1 MAPVTSTNE
10 VRGLL
15 SATYDHCDSL
25 TLRLE
30 KFVCVES
37 DDEKVNEIKRI
48 CDCAARDGVVRQ
60 PPECI
65 HRIPGAQ
72 EFVMQLQSRLLVN
85 HSGGILENTGL
96 CLHRLFGAPMIPGSS
111 LKGIARRVA
120 LEKVRQAGTV
130 SEKTTALRQVA
141 LTFGWADND
150 WRNSKEKEKKS
161 DFQVVAGN
169 EWLEVR
175 QNCALALL
183 RELNLPLPKKHEET
197 PWKALGS
204 FCGTV
209 AFLPAVANCPRGR
222 GILEADLV
230 NCHHPKYYQS
240 TDDEKLALDIENPIP
255 NFFPAVRAGLDFV
268 FTLAPTPGAAARLL
282 DIASHLEFA
291 RDCLRCGLSEYGA
304 GAKTNAGYGWF
315 EENQAA
321 TEQLAKRRE
330 DEQKKR
336 EEEQKEAEK
345 LAQMTPEQ
353 RIALEEKLAAEATVK
368 AFVDGLPVNDRE
380 GVLKGKMGGIDQLSE
395 EDQRILCRAI
405 KWHFAKMWDKD
416 RQEAEKAKGPDD
428 KKFGKAY
435 KRVEKIRQAAEK
447 LGEEMP

>member
-304 GAKTNAGYGWF
+304 G
-315 EENQAA
+315 
-321 TEQLAKRRE
+321 
-330 DEQKKR
+330 
-336 EEEQKEAEK
+336 
-345 LAQMTPEQ
+345 
-353 RIALEEKLAAEATVK
+353 
-368 AFVDGLPVNDRE
+368 
-380 GVLKGKMGGIDQLSE
+380 
-395 EDQRILCRAI
+395 
-405 KWHFAKMWDKD
+405 
-416 RQEAEKAKGPDD
+416 
-428 KKFGKAY
+428 
-435 KRVEKIRQAAEK
+435 
-447 LGEEMP
+447 